1 MDRVGG
7 ADRTRI
13 IAERLVV
20 FSETEGETPAT
31 GSNDLFIF
39 LQVRSTDKQ

>member
-1 MDRVGG
+1 MNRVGG
-7 ADRTRI
+7 ADSTRI
-13 IAERLVV
+13 IAEGLAV

-39 LQVRSTDKQ
+39 LQVRSTDNQ